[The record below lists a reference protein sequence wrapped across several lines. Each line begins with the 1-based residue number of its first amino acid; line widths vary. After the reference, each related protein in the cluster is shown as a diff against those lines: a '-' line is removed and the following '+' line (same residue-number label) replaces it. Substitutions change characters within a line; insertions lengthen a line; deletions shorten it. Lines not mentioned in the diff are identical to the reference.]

1 MEGRSDST
9 DCSAQIFYPITHLA
23 PSVRSNS
30 VRQGDAIGGDG
41 GETEIEQISDHMKKH
56 EKPSGEA
63 EFGYYLAGLIEGSG
77 YFGDQWLEILFFEKD
92 ISLAYYI
99 KKRLGYGSV
108 YFIKDK
114 RAVKYV
120 LRHHAGLKYVLDL
133 VNGKFLTNCKI
144 NQLLKH
150 DYGTKFGAVICPPL
164 TWGVVSRSRHLTHL
178 RCRGE
183 EGGGSA
189 PQPIRP
195 NFSLLTNHYLAGFTD
210 SDGYFGISTRACSA
224 PLATAKKV
232 VLRNPSL
239 SSCSAQPDYR
249 RSASTTTSP
258 LTACLRIGVGM
269 CSPLPE
275 VYQRSVTPKG
285 VLRYRT
291 LPKVEVG
298 QGVRLRFVLGQKD
311 PTILQKVKSEFGG
324 YLYHYKPTDN
334 YLLELSSLS
343 QNLQIIEYFDKFNL
357 NSIKHLAFF
366 KWRKA
371 YRIVQRK
378 EHLTEKGLSKIKL
391 LGKSISELIK

>member
-1 MEGRSDST
+1 MGG
-9 DCSAQIFYPITHLA
+9 A
-23 PSVRSNS
+23 P
-30 VRQGDAIGGDG
+30 QGLMSKGIGA
-41 GETEIEQISDHMKKH
+41 S
-56 EKPSGEA
+56 
-63 EFGYYLAGLIEGSG
+63 
-77 YFGDQWLEILFFEKD
+77 
-92 ISLAYYI
+92 
-99 KKRLGYGSV
+99 
-108 YFIKDK
+108 
-114 RAVKYV
+114 
-120 LRHHAGLKYVLDL
+120 
-133 VNGKFLTNCKI
+133 
-144 NQLLKH
+144 
-150 DYGTKFGAVICPPL
+150 
-164 TWGVVSRSRHLTHL
+164 
-178 RCRGE
+178 
-183 EGGGSA
+183 EGGRSA

-224 PLATAKKV
+224 AQ

-239 SSCSAQPDYR
+239 SSCSAQPKGL
-249 RSASTTTSP
+249 SP
-258 LTACLRIGVGM
+258 TG
-269 CSPLPE
+269 
-275 VYQRSVTPKG
+275 
-285 VLRYRT
+285 
-291 LPKVEVG
+291 G

-378 EHLTEKGLSKIKL
+378 EHLTEKGLLRKSKIKL